1 MTQERVTHWPSMRKC
16 PFCNTFNPDWVT
28 ILLDYP
34 EGGASTTIRRPFFFI
49 DESFTDRKI
58 SLSNREWIQSIY
70 KNFTYLKIHFHLIN
84 RAYSSTFSKF
94 QSHRLQISLLS
105 IPFPPP
111 SIPNEK
117 RRFALKYDS
126 ILARSTG
133 WRCERISPDPLP
145 SPTPS
150 RNYTQPPSYA
160 RVAMHAR
167 RPWV

>member
-94 QSHRLQISLLS
+94 QSHRLQTSLLS
-105 IPFPPP
+105 IPFPR
-111 SIPNEK
+111 SQTKSVVSRLSTTRSSRDQRDGDVKGFLRIPCHPQ
-117 RRFALKYDS
+117 RRLET
-126 ILARSTG
+126 IHNHPRT
-133 WRCERISPDPLP
+133 RE
-145 SPTPS
+145 
-150 RNYTQPPSYA
+150 
-160 RVAMHAR
+160 
-167 RPWV
+167 